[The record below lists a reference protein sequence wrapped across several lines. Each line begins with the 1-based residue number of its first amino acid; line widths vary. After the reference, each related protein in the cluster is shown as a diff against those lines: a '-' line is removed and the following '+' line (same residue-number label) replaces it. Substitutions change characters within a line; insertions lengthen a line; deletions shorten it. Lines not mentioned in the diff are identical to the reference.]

1 MMFPDRLMASGK
13 AATTQ
18 ILDIDRGEKSIRAA
32 LEQNPFIRAHILLR

>member
-32 LEQNPFIRAHILLR
+32 LAG